1 MKDLVRLPAAFL
13 LSFLLLFV
21 AILAVSLLSAWGGL
35 LPASPPDSPEARTQ
49 ALATALALLPRLA
62 RQALP
67 AGALAALLVV
77 LLRIARKP
85 GSRLLSL
92 LLPPACAFAVLV
104 LGYPVLEGLVPASP
118 AAAAPDYLEPQVF
131 TATSSGALYV
141 ESLASGR
148 ATGVVVLGQAADRR
162 PRLTYF
168 PRAVL
173 QVRADTAALRLGPSA
188 VQWPAQPVYAPLFA
202 AEEPIRPFLQD
213 VGALSARLSRQ
224 HAEQRGT
231 FYLSCLGWVLALCG
245 VAVLLRLTPW
255 PLLNVSLTLLAARG
269 LVALFVWLGN
279 EGAAVFG
286 KSLPGPAAGG
296 FVESLPAAALLLL
309 GAVLILVDLLFVPFD
324 REREDSI
331 RA

>member
-13 LSFLLLFV
+13 LSFLLLSV
-21 AILAVSLLSAWGGL
+21 AILAVGLLSAWGGL
-35 LPASPPDSPEARTQ
+35 LPASPEARAQ
-49 ALATALALLPRLA
+49 ALAAALGLMPRLA

-104 LGYPVLEGLVPASP
+104 LGYAVLEGLAPASP
-118 AAAAPDYLEPQVF
+118 EAPAPDYLEPQVF
-131 TATSSGALYV
+131 TATTSGALYV

-148 ATGVVVLGQAADRR
+148 ATGVVVLGEGSERG
-162 PRLTYF
+162 PRLTYV

-173 QVRADTAALRLGPSA
+173 QVRADTAALRLGQSA
-188 VQWPAQPVYAPLFA
+188 VQWPARPVYEPLFA
-202 AEEPIRPFLQD
+202 AERPIRPFLRD
-213 VGALSARLSRQ
+213 MGVLSEQLSRQ
-224 HAEQRGT
+224 HAEQRGA
-231 FYLSCLGWVLALCG
+231 FHLSCLGWVVALCG

-255 PLLNVSLTLLAARG
+255 PLLNVCLTLLAARG
-269 LVALFVWLGN
+269 LLALFVRLGS

-286 KSLPGPAAGG
+286 RSLAGSAGG
-296 FVESLPAAALLLL
+296 LPESLPAAGLLLL

-324 REREDSI
+324 REREDSS